1 MKVLIG
7 DLLWSSYTKTVKG
20 EKVTKWKVED
30 KKYPICKKCWA
41 WPCSCDDN
49 I

>member
-1 MKVLIG
+1 MLIG
-7 DLLWSSYTKTVKG
+7 DLLWTRYTKTVNG
-20 EKVTKWKVED
+20 QRVTKWKVED